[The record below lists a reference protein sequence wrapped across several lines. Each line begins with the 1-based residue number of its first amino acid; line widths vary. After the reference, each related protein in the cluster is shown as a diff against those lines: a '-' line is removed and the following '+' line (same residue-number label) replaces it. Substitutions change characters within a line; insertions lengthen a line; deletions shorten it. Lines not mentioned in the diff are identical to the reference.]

1 MKNMSIDENSS
12 DGNPENVGQHSPH
25 SQNPHLD
32 HAQSGDGLLGA
43 DGGVQPS
50 SPQVNTTMNEILQG
64 DGAFGNAW
72 KDYLTKTVGQDI
84 ANASEVD
91 RFKNP
96 AELAKS
102 YVNLS
107 KAYSKKFP
115 ENTVEIPNADSPPEK
130 LEEFYNKIGR
140 PESPDKYK
148 APEID
153 NLDKEALGQF
163 NQFAHKLGLTEKQYE
178 EIIKFDAQ
186 RMSSVAE
193 NYEQQK
199 ALSLQEGR
207 QTLRSMFGDEY
218 EFNMAAAR
226 RVANEFDVDNVKDL
240 IGNDYRAVAM
250 LAKIGKKLFAEDD
263 IKGDINGVSAVD
275 VKTEINKLRSSDAY
289 FDSRDPNHR
298 SVVSRVRQ
306 LSALLN

>member
-1 MKNMSIDENSS
+1 MVDNSNNVNPQDVEQNAPSSHNSHIDL
-12 DGNPENVGQHSPH
+12 
-25 SQNPHLD
+25 SQ
-32 HAQSGDGLLGA
+32 SEDGLLGGG
-43 DGGVQPS
+43 DGNQSPL
-50 SPQVNTTMNEILQG
+50 PQVSTSMNEILQS
-64 DGAFGNAW
+64 DGAFGEAW

-115 ENTVEIPNADSPPEK
+115 ENTVEIPSEDSPPEK

-163 NQFAHKLGLTEKQYE
+163 NEFAHKLGLTEKQYE
-178 EIIKFDAQ
+178 EIIKFDVQ
-186 RMSSVAE
+186 RMLSFTE
-193 NYEQQK
+193 NQEHQK
-199 ALSLQEGR
+199 ALSLQEAK

-218 EFNMAAAR
+218 DFNIAAAR

-275 VKTEINKLRSSDAY
+275 VKTEINKIRSSEAY
-289 FDSRDPNHR
+289 FDSRDPNHK
-298 SVVSRVRQ
+298 SAVNRVRQ

>member
-1 MKNMSIDENSS
+1 MPIDENSS
-12 DGNPENVGQHSPH
+12 DGNPQDVEQNAPSSHNSH
-25 SQNPHLD
+25 INLSQ
-32 HAQSGDGLLGA
+32 GEDGLLGGD
-43 DGGVQPS
+43 DGAQPS
-50 SPQVNTTMNEILQG
+50 SPQVSTSMNEILQS
-64 DGAFGNAW
+64 DGAFGQAW

-115 ENTVEIPNADSPPEK
+115 ENTVEIPSEDSPPEK

-163 NQFAHKLGLTEKQYE
+163 NEFAHKLGLTEKQYE
-178 EIIKFDAQ
+178 GIIKFDAQ
-186 RMSSVAE
+186 RMLSFAE
-193 NYEQQK
+193 NQEQQK
-199 ALSLQEGR
+199 ALSLQEANKRSGLCSVMNM
-207 QTLRSMFGDEY
+207 TLILR
-218 EFNMAAAR
+218 
-226 RVANEFDVDNVKDL
+226 L
-240 IGNDYRAVAM
+240 Q
-250 LAKIGKKLFAEDD
+250 
-263 IKGDINGVSAVD
+263 GV
-275 VKTEINKLRSSDAY
+275 LRT
-289 FDSRDPNHR
+289 N
-298 SVVSRVRQ
+298 
-306 LSALLN
+306 LM

>member
-1 MKNMSIDENSS
+1 MVDNSNNVNPQDVEQNAPSSHNSHIDL
-12 DGNPENVGQHSPH
+12 
-25 SQNPHLD
+25 SQ
-32 HAQSGDGLLGA
+32 SEDGLLGGG
-43 DGGVQPS
+43 DGNQSPL
-50 SPQVNTTMNEILQG
+50 PQVSTSMNEILQS
-64 DGAFGNAW
+64 DGAFGEAW

-115 ENTVEIPNADSPPEK
+115 ENTVEIPSEDSPPEK

-153 NLDKEALGQF
+153 NLDKETLGQF
-163 NQFAHKLGLTEKQYE
+163 NEFAHKLGLTEKQYE
-178 EIIKFDAQ
+178 EIIKFDVQ
-186 RMSSVAE
+186 RMLSFTE
-193 NYEQQK
+193 NQEHQK
-199 ALSLQEGR
+199 ALSLQEAK

-218 EFNMAAAR
+218 DFNIAAAR

-275 VKTEINKLRSSDAY
+275 VKTEINKIRSSEAY
-289 FDSRDPNHR
+289 FDSRDPNHK
-298 SVVSRVRQ
+298 SAVNRVRQ

>member
-1 MKNMSIDENSS
+1 MVDNSNNVNPQDVEQNAPSSHNSHIDL
-12 DGNPENVGQHSPH
+12 
-25 SQNPHLD
+25 SQ
-32 HAQSGDGLLGA
+32 SEDGLLGGG
-43 DGGVQPS
+43 DGNQSPL
-50 SPQVNTTMNEILQG
+50 PQVSTSMNEILQS
-64 DGAFGNAW
+64 DGAFGEAW

-115 ENTVEIPNADSPPEK
+115 ENTVEIPSADSPPEK

-163 NQFAHKLGLTEKQYE
+163 NEFAHKLGLTEKQYE
-178 EIIKFDAQ
+178 EIIKFDVQ
-186 RMSSVAE
+186 RMLSFTE
-193 NYEQQK
+193 NQEHQK
-199 ALSLQEGR
+199 ALSLQEAK

-218 EFNMAAAR
+218 DFNIAAAR

-275 VKTEINKLRSSDAY
+275 VKTEINKIRSSEAY
-289 FDSRDPNHR
+289 FDSRDPNHK
-298 SVVSRVRQ
+298 SAVNRVRQ